1 MIETNYCL
9 EHILVRFSFE
19 TDMYIMLDLRLL
31 LLLDMAKPMPII
43 YLVSSLY
50 FIVILPRNY

>member
-1 MIETNYCL
+1 MIETHYCL
-9 EHILVRFSFE
+9 EHILVRFSVE

-50 FIVILPRNY
+50 FIVILVRNY